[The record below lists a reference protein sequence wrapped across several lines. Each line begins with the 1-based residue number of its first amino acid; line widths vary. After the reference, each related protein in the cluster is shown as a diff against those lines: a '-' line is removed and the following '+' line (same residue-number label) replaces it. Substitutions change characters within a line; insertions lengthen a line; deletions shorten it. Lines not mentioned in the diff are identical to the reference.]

1 VRECPDLPEAERPM
15 LSFETLTLAPIDL
28 ALVEPAL
35 LSPSEIAWLNA
46 YHAWVRDSLSGR
58 LDSETEQWLLV
69 ATDSI
74 TS

>member
-1 VRECPDLPEAERPM
+1 M

-46 YHAWVRDSLSGR
+46 YHARVRETLAGQ
-58 LDSETEQWLLV
+58 LDADTERWLIE
-69 ATDSI
+69 ATDPI
-74 TS
+74 TA